1 MALFRYLN
9 DDAFLIFSRKFRFL
23 YEAALLDIYERFFSR
38 GASFPTPQEVV
49 HAIYDLIK
57 RKPDLLA
64 EGDDVGEGLPDLVS
78 KRRRRLK
85 FAGEANEA
93 AETALRVASVAYQ
106 KLIQTGWLE
115 EEEYGLR
122 VTVDMPMGA
131 SLVMQLLSSLKS
143 DVSQRFGGVVVNVK
157 QSLELAAKLQ
167 ADSSGKEA
175 VDAAYAVVQAREQA
189 TAFLKTLRA
198 ILSDLRRIRRTIMES
213 RSMRERVDAY
223 FQEFIGELVLKDFQ
237 AIHTFNHPFRFK
249 DHILD
254 LARAI
259 SVDPEIMKTIAS
271 GYVENGMADIHE
283 NGLRTAETDLLS
295 IQEVFD
301 GIGEMFDRIA
311 IFRRQLEQRLR
322 NTVKY
327 AEQGSS
333 GISSRAASLV
343 HRLHK
348 VMDQRPALSEF
359 AWVPLPIEPMR
370 TPWSERH
377 LAQPRQARRAL
388 EPMAVPP
395 KIVDPLL
402 VLRKKLKKQYME
414 RIVPD
419 ERQLLQ
425 WLHDKVP
432 FAVTKE
438 ARFLEIEDVDSF
450 IAFDVIRRF
459 TKPGDLPPSIAA
471 AFEIVDD
478 SKGPQHD
485 SDWIKCGNFLIRR
498 RAATA
503 GGMDAE

>member
-1 MALFRYLN
+1 MALFRYLS

-23 YEAALLDIYERFFSR
+23 YEAALLDTYERFFSR

-57 RKPDLLA
+57 RMPELLA

-93 AETALRVASVAYQ
+93 AEAALRVASIAYQ
-106 KLIQTGWLE
+106 KLLQTGWLE

-167 ADSSGKEA
+167 PGSSVKEA
-175 VDAAYAVVQAREQA
+175 VDAAYAVVQARDQA

-254 LARAI
+254 LARDI
-259 SVDPEIMKTIAS
+259 SLDPGTMRTIAS
-271 GYVENGMADIHE
+271 GYVENGMADTLE
-283 NGLRTAETDLLS
+283 NGLRMAETDLLS

-311 IFRRQLEQRLR
+311 VFRRQLEQRLR

-327 AEQGSS
+327 AEQGSG
-333 GISSRAASLV
+333 GISSRASQLV
-343 HRLHK
+343 RRLHK

-359 AWVPLPIEPMR
+359 AWVPLPVEPMH

-377 LAQPRQARRAL
+377 FAQPRQSRKAL
-388 EPMAVPP
+388 ESMAVPP
-395 KIVDPLL
+395 KLVDPLL
-402 VLRKKLKKQYME
+402 ALRKRLKKEYME

-419 ERQLLQ
+419 ERRLLQ
-425 WLHDKVP
+425 WLHENVP
-432 FAVTKE
+432 LAVTKE
-438 ARFLEIEDVDSF
+438 ARFFKIEDVDSF
-450 IAFDVIRRF
+450 IAFDAIRRF
-459 TKPGDLPPSIAA
+459 TKPGDIPPSIAV

-478 SKGPQHD
+478 SDGPQHD
-485 SDWIKCGNFLIRR
+485 SDWIRCGNFLIRR
-498 RAATA
+498 RPVPA
-503 GGMDAE
+503 GGVDAG

>member
-23 YEAALLDIYERFFSR
+23 YEAALLDTYERFFSR

-57 RKPDLLA
+57 RKPELLA

-115 EEEYGLR
+115 EEEFGLR

-143 DVSQRFGGVVVNVK
+143 DVSQRFGGIVVNVK
-157 QSLELAAKLQ
+157 QSLELAARLQ
-167 ADSSGKEA
+167 PDSSGKDA
-175 VDAAYAVVQAREQA
+175 VDAAYAVVQAREHS

-259 SVDPEIMKTIAS
+259 SVDPEIMNTIAG
-271 GYVENGMADIHE
+271 GYIESGMADILD
-283 NGLRTAETDLLS
+283 NGLRTAESDLLS

-333 GISSRAASLV
+333 GISSRAASLI

-359 AWVPLPIEPMR
+359 AWVPLPVEPTR

-377 LAQPRQARRAL
+377 LAQPRQPRKAL
-388 EPMAVPP
+388 ESMAVPP
-395 KIVDPLL
+395 KVVDPLL
-402 VLRKKLKKQYME
+402 ALRKKLKKQYLE
-414 RIVPD
+414 RIIPD
-419 ERQLLQ
+419 ERQLLR
-425 WLHDKVP
+425 WLRDQVP

-438 ARFLEIEDVDSF
+438 ARFLEIANVDSF

-459 TKPGDLPPSIAA
+459 TKPGDLPAYIAA
-471 AFEIVDD
+471 EFEITNDAE
-478 SKGPQHD
+478 GPEHD
-485 SDWIKCGNFLIRR
+485 SDWLRCGNFLIRR
-498 RAATA
+498 RAVAA
-503 GGMDAE
+503 GGVDAD